1 MRVGNHRFGLGKVR
15 RGARRRWRQW
25 KEWAEMAA
33 RLAPF
38 VRKRRRKLAL
48 AMACGAGYTAVGL
61 AQPWALK
68 LILDTVILGHPLP
81 GFLVPVLRPAAG
93 SRLLLLDALV
103 VAIVGLALAKGLF
116 YYYQR
121 LLAARVG
128 QRAVADLRM
137 ELYGHLQ
144 HLCSRFHDRRRTG
157 DLLNRLTGD
166 IRFLRDI
173 FISLPISMTGELFLL
188 VGMLAVMLAMDWSL
202 TLLALLSVPAIAVI
216 LRTYQGP
223 MRKAI
228 RRQRDREGDIAT
240 TAAEALGAIRVI
252 QSFCR
257 QGLEIERFAV
267 SNKRSL
273 RTGLK
278 ATRLEAKLRWYAEVT
293 VAVVTALVIGVAAR
307 RVLSGDLLPGD
318 LIVFVSYL
326 RNFNRPLR
334 RVSRMAERSARGVAA
349 GERVLEMLAVEPTIR
364 DDPDA
369 EEAPAF
375 RGEIIFEGVS
385 FEHRGGQRVLDGV
398 DLRIRPGEKVAIVG
412 PTGTGKSTL
421 VSLLARFYDPTE
433 GRVLIDGCDVRTVT
447 LESLRRQVAIV
458 FQEPVLFAASIAEN
472 VGYGKPEATEEEVRA
487 AAERAG
493 VHDVLL
499 GLSEGYETVV
509 GERGCTVSGGQR
521 QCVAIARAMIKDAPI
536 VILDEPTTGLDSES
550 AVVVLRALDRLMEG
564 RTVLMISHQL
574 GSIRAADRILVL
586 QGGKIVEEGTHETL
600 AQGSG
605 LYGSLSRLQV
615 EALVS

>member
-1 MRVGNHRFGLGKVR
+1 MQIGNRRFGLGKLR
-15 RGARRRWRQW
+15 RGAHRRWRQW
-25 KEWAEMAA
+25 KQWTEMAA

-38 VRKRRRKLAL
+38 VRRRRRTLAL
-48 AMACGAGYTAVGL
+48 AMACGAGYTLVGL
-61 AQPWALK
+61 SQPWALK
-68 LILDTVILGHPLP
+68 LILDSVILGHPLP
-81 GFLVPVLRPAAG
+81 GFLVPVLGPAAG
-93 SRLLLLDALV
+93 SRLQLLNALV
-103 VAIVGLALAKGLF
+103 LAIVFLALAKGLF

-137 ELYGHLQ
+137 ELYDHLQ

-157 DLLNRLTGD
+157 DLINRLTGD

-173 FISLPISMTGELFLL
+173 FISLPISLSGELLLL

-202 TLLALLSVPAIAVI
+202 TLLALLSVPAIAVL

-257 QGLEIERFAV
+257 EEFESDRFAV

-307 RVLSGDLLPGD
+307 RVLTGALLPGD
-318 LIVFVSYL
+318 LIVFVTYL

-349 GERVLEMLAVEPTIR
+349 GERVLEMLTLEPTVR
-364 DDPDA
+364 DAPDA
-369 EEAPAF
+369 VEAPAL
-375 RGEIIFEGVS
+375 RGEIVLEEVS

-398 DLRIRPGEKVAIVG
+398 DLRIRPGEKIAIVG

-421 VSLLARFYDPTE
+421 VSLLPRFYDPAE
-433 GRVLIDGCDVRTVT
+433 GRVLIDGHDVRGLT

-458 FQEPVLFAASIAEN
+458 FQEPILFAGSIAEN
-472 VGYGKPEATEEEVRA
+472 VAYGKPEASEEEVVA

-509 GERGCTVSGGQR
+509 GERGGTVSGGQR

-550 AVVVLRALDRLMEG
+550 AAIVLRALDRLMEG

-586 QGGKIVEEGTHETL
+586 HGGRIVEEGTHETL
-600 AQGSG
+600 ARASG
-605 LYGSLSRLQV
+605 LYGNLSRLQV
-615 EALVS
+615 EALAS

>member
-433 GRVLIDGCDVRTVT
+433 GRVLIDGRDVRTVT

>member
-1 MRVGNHRFGLGKVR
+1 
-15 RGARRRWRQW
+15 
-25 KEWAEMAA
+25 MAA

>member
-1 MRVGNHRFGLGKVR
+1 
-15 RGARRRWRQW
+15 
-25 KEWAEMAA
+25 MAA

-93 SRLLLLDALV
+93 SRLLLLDVLV

>member
-1 MRVGNHRFGLGKVR
+1 
-15 RGARRRWRQW
+15 
-25 KEWAEMAA
+25 MAA

-433 GRVLIDGCDVRTVT
+433 GRVLIDGRDVRTVT

-600 AQGSG
+600 AQGNG